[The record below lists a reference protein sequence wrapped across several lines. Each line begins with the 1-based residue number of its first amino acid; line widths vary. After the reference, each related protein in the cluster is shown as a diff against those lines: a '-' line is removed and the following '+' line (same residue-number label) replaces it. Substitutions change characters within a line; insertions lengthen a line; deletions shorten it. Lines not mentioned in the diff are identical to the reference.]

1 MKTGINTIL
10 ERIKEL
16 DNAEEKY
23 GVRMVSA
30 AFQELEKE
38 LQSIAQEVPKAHNPS
53 IHDLKARLANL
64 IGNANSSVSRFQSI
78 LPALS
83 RKGWELINMIWKW
96 FTGNLIEVLSRI
108 GNKLGISG
116 YSVGT
121 TAGFPVGLS
130 TSITVHFAIEA

>member
-1 MKTGINTIL
+1 MDDIL
-10 ERIKEL
+10 ESIKKL
-16 DNAEEKY
+16 DNNEEKY
-23 GVRMVSA
+23 GLRMVFA

-38 LQSIAQEVPKAHNPS
+38 LESIAQEAPNAHNQS
-53 IHDLKARLANL
+53 IHDLKACLVNL
-64 IGNANSSVSRFQSI
+64 IGNVNSSVTRFQSI

-96 FTGNLIEVLSRI
+96 FTAKLIEVLSGI

-130 TSITVHFAIEA
+130 TSITVHFTIEA